1 MSSSKFLLFPV
12 LALFLTVAASAQKK
26 QPPPPPAHAK
36 SPSPAVTDELI
47 HKQFGDNCSL
57 LPGPPQFV
65 ADMDD
70 DGIEDLIVAAKC
82 KNPMADKDEYSFVVA
97 DPYDSFLGYSDVKVT
112 STFASDEPDRRGISL
127 LIIHGAEKDGWRAET
142 PKAKFLL
149 INLPFKTLTVKR
161 LAMKK
166 KTILGIYM
174 EEKGEGE
181 DTSSVIFWDGK
192 KYKYQQLGVDAGV
205 TASAREGFKHRGHK
219 VHRGFW
225 LFSALQNRFPFIF
238 QLQLFFHFRL

>member
-1 MSSSKFLLFPV
+1 MSSSKLLLLPV
-12 LALFLTVAASAQKK
+12 LALFFTVAATAQKK

-47 HKQFGDNCSL
+47 HKQFGDNCFL

-65 ADMDD
+65 ADMDG
-70 DGIEDLIVAAKC
+70 DGIDDLIVAAKC

-127 LIIHGAEKDGWRAET
+127 LIIHGAEKDAWRAEV

-166 KTILGIYM
+166 KITLGIYM

-192 KYKYQQLGVDAGV
+192 KYKYQQLGS
-205 TASAREGFKHRGHK
+205 TLE
-219 VHRGFW
+219 
-225 LFSALQNRFPFIF
+225 
-238 QLQLFFHFRL
+238 

>member
-1 MSSSKFLLFPV
+1 MSSSRFLLLLPA
-12 LALFLTVAASAQKK
+12 LALLLTVSVAAQKK

-70 DGIEDLIVAAKC
+70 DGIEDLVVAARC

-97 DPYDSFLGYSDVKVT
+97 DPYNTFLGYSDVKVT
-112 STFASDEPDRRGISL
+112 STFSSDEPERRGLSL
-127 LIIHGAEKDGWRAET
+127 LIIHGAEKDAWRAET

-149 INLPFKTLTVKR
+149 INLPFKSLTVKR

-166 KTILGIYM
+166 KTILGVYM

-181 DTSSVIFWDGK
+181 ETSSVVFWDGK
-192 KYKYQQLGVDAGV
+192 KYRYQQLGS
-205 TASAREGFKHRGHK
+205 TLE
-219 VHRGFW
+219 
-225 LFSALQNRFPFIF
+225 
-238 QLQLFFHFRL
+238 

>member
-1 MSSSKFLLFPV
+1 MSSSKWFLLPA
-12 LALFLTVAASAQKK
+12 LALLLTVAAAAQKK
-26 QPPPPPAHAK
+26 QPPPPPAHATH
-36 SPSPAVTDELI
+36 PSPAVTDELI

-65 ADMDD
+65 ADLDD
-70 DGIEDLIVAAKC
+70 DGVDDLLVAAKC

-127 LIIHGAEKDGWRAET
+127 LIIHGADKDAWRADK
-142 PKAKFLL
+142 PKGKFLL

-161 LAMKK
+161 FALKK

-181 DTSSVIFWDGK
+181 DTSSVIYWDGK
-192 KYKYQQLGVDAGV
+192 KYKYQQLGS
-205 TASAREGFKHRGHK
+205 TLE
-219 VHRGFW
+219 
-225 LFSALQNRFPFIF
+225 
-238 QLQLFFHFRL
+238 

>member
-1 MSSSKFLLFPV
+1 MSSSRFLLLPLFAV
-12 LALFLTVAASAQKK
+12 LIVAALAQSKK

-36 SPSPAVTDELI
+36 APSPAVTNDFI

-57 LPGPPQFV
+57 VSGPPQFV
-65 ADMDD
+65 ADLDD
-70 DGIEDLIVAAKC
+70 DGIEDLVVAARC
-82 KNPMADKDEYSFVVA
+82 KNPMADKDEYSFVVS

-127 LIIHGAEKDGWRAET
+127 LIIQGAGKDGWRAEK

-161 LAMKK
+161 LALKK

-181 DTSSVIFWDGK
+181 DTSSVVFWDGK
-192 KYKYQQLGVDAGV
+192 KYRYQLLG
-205 TASAREGFKHRGHK
+205 
-219 VHRGFW
+219 
-225 LFSALQNRFPFIF
+225 SALE
-238 QLQLFFHFRL
+238 